1 MGYLSSVCSGG
12 QRCAGLADRNVMGF
26 ISAIHE
32 LASRERQFYCW
43 LSSVRKLLLTP
54 LRSKGERLSFE
65 PLDIIDCIYYYTNKV
80 CLFVYSAPQRVCVHH
95 WASRAL
101 TSSFLSVRVFSIWV
115 FWLGDTPRHLPTS
128 CMMHRAVMSLSYHC
142 WRTSSTFWTFIK
154 SKVYL
159 FVLRHKKFWGF
170 FSFEISFQ
178 ASLWCSMKTGSWN
191 IVPEQITL

>member
-80 CLFVYSAPQRVCVHH
+80 FVCLLWSTESVCPSLGEPCTHLFF
-95 WASRAL
+95 SL
-101 TSSFLSVRVFSIWV
+101 CESFFHLSVLI
-115 FWLGDTPRHLPTS
+115 GRHSTSLTYFLHDAQGRDVTFLPLLT
-128 CMMHRAVMSLSYHC
+128 H
-142 WRTSSTFWTFIK
+142 IK
-154 SKVYL
+154 HFLDIYK
-159 FVLRHKKFWGF
+159 
-170 FSFEISFQ
+170 E
-178 ASLWCSMKTGSWN
+178 
-191 IVPEQITL
+191 